1 MSNNFNKSLYETIY
15 DNLDVHQNVKNLS
28 IESGESK
35 RGDKYKKFRL
45 KNNRANNF
53 DITLNI
59 WENAFKNCGVIQVNG
74 FSNGNNFQIFY
85 EITMKDENP
94 DYRLVDF
101 ARMKKCDYIFAQQHK
116 VPNQTPENLEER
128 KQIYAKT
135 KKMINEFNTLLET
148 IF

>member
-1 MSNNFNKSLYETIY
+1 MSNNFNKGLYETIY
-15 DNLDVHQNVKNLS
+15 EHLDIHPDVKNLS
-28 IESGESK
+28 IDIGKSK
-35 RGDKYKKFRL
+35 HGDNYKKFKL
-45 KNNRANNF
+45 KNNKVDNF

-59 WENAFKNCGVIQVNG
+59 WENAFKNLGVVQVNG

-85 EITMKDENP
+85 EIAMNDGNP
-94 DYRLVDF
+94 EYKLVDF
-101 ARMKKCDYIFAQQHK
+101 AKMKKSNYIFAQQHK

-135 KKMINEFNTLLET
+135 KKLIDEFNVLLET

>member
-1 MSNNFNKSLYETIY
+1 MSNNFNKGLYETIY
-15 DNLDVHQNVKNLS
+15 EHLDVHPDVKNLS

-35 RGDKYKKFRL
+35 RGDKFKKFRL

-53 DITLNI
+53 EIALNI
-59 WENAFKNCGVIQVNG
+59 WENTFKNCGVVQVNG
-74 FSNGNNFQIFY
+74 VSNGNNFQIFY
-85 EITMKDENP
+85 EIVMKDGNP
-94 DYRLVDF
+94 EYKLVDF

-116 VPNQTPENLEER
+116 VPNQTPDNLEER

-135 KKMINEFNTLLET
+135 KKMIHEFNMLLET